1 MGRLQDWL
9 NEEGMTDDEKRKM
22 AKADSTRKKSKKT
35 LMNGLR
41 KLEDHMDKFIEEIE
55 SEIEKVEDQP
65 SFQYSI
71 GLMLANMEKE
81 QSEHIIALRQ
91 VVSTIGKKA
100 GIIPQTR
107 AHAKGMVPTE
117 KPEDNEEDVRDVVD
131 KDMDNEKEK
140 ENEA

>member
-81 QSEHIIALRQ
+81 QGEHILALRQ

-100 GIIPQTR
+100 SIIPQTR
-107 AHAKGMVPTE
+107 AHAKNSTQDIN
-117 KPEDNEEDVRDVVD
+117 PEDDKEDVRDVVD

-140 ENEA
+140 EEKA